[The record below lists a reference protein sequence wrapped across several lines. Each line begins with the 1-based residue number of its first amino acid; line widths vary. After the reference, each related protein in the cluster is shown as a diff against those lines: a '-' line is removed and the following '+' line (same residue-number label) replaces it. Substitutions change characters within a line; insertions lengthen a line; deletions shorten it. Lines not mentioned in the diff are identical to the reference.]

1 MSAGLVTFIM
11 LTKISQVL
19 AWCRI
24 SKNTHIT
31 AIMNDEKFI
40 PRGAIAF
47 LVLLLVLAAA
57 IWFGVYFR
65 MLALA

>member
-1 MSAGLVTFIM
+1 
-11 LTKISQVL
+11 
-19 AWCRI
+19 
-24 SKNTHIT
+24 
-31 AIMNDEKFI
+31 MNDEKFI

-57 IWFGVYFR
+57 IWFGIYFR